1 MTEFLFVR
9 HGESTGN
16 LTPERICGRSNH
28 LILTDRGRKQARL
41 LGEYLSAAG
50 YSPDIVF
57 SSGAIRA
64 NETAELATVAAGL
77 LYPIHI
83 DERLQEVSQGLYEG
97 RLRDEVYTTNAVEL
111 YQLNESL
118 RSKLPGAES
127 IHEAQERMSGFL
139 RDTHQRYPDGVV
151 LVFSHGLAIRA
162 LAGALMSRS
171 RKEILEYKT
180 PNVSLT
186 SITVTGGQAGVDYLG
201 KTVIKE

>member
-1 MTEFLFVR
+1 MTKFLFVR

-28 LILTDRGRKQARL
+28 LPLTDRGRKQAQL
-41 LGEYLSAAG
+41 LGEYLSAIK
-50 YSPDIVF
+50 YFPDIVF
-57 SSGAIRA
+57 SSGATRA
-64 NETAELATVAAGL
+64 NETAELATSAADL
-77 LYPIHI
+77 LYPIRI
-83 DERLQEVSQGLYEG
+83 DERLQEVSQGPYEG
-97 RLRDEVYTTNAVEL
+97 QLRGEVYTTEAVES
-111 YQLNESL
+111 YQLNKSI

-127 IHEAQERMSGFL
+127 IYEAQERMSSFL
-139 RDTHQRYPDGVV
+139 RDVYQLYPYGAV

-171 RKEILEYKT
+171 RKEILEDKT

-186 SITVTGGQAGVDYLG
+186 SITVTGGQARVDYLG

>member
-28 LILTDRGRKQARL
+28 LPLTNRGRKQARL
-41 LGEYLSAAG
+41 LGEYLGAVG

-64 NETAELATVAAGL
+64 NETAKFASVAAGL

-83 DERLQEVSQGLYEG
+83 DERLQEVSQGPYEG
-97 RLRDEVYTTNAVEL
+97 QLSGEVYTDEAVEL

-118 RSKLPGAES
+118 RSKLPGTES
-127 IHEAQERMSGFL
+127 IYEAQGRVKGFL
-139 RDTHQRYPDGVV
+139 RDTHQRYPDGAV
-151 LVFSHGLAIRA
+151 LVFSHGFAIRA
-162 LAGALMSRS
+162 LTGALMNRS
-171 RKEILEYKT
+171 RKEILGGRV

-186 SITVTGGQAGVDYLG
+186 SITVTDGQARVNYLG